1 MSYIGNTLPAN
12 FQSLPAVQRFNGDG
26 SDTTFTLAAQIA
38 NDQSI
43 LVSVDG
49 VTQDSNA
56 YSVSGTTLTFTSAP
70 SAGTGNIFVNT
81 ISPVGSTITHPAS
94 DPLSASTGTFSGK
107 ITADAGIDIDNFN
120 IDGTTIALSSGAMT
134 LDAAGDII
142 LDAQGANI
150 FLKDDGTT
158 YGKLDKYGNSFRINN
173 PISDGD
179 VLIQGNDGGSDIT
192 ALTFD
197 MSEAGYATFNNWL
210 KVNDRVV
217 GNSNLVLNTSDGNEK
232 IHLDASGYIKLET
245 AGSERMRIDSS
256 GNVLIS
262 CTSTMDFGASD
273 AAGVVIEASDSIA
286 ASRSGQA
293 TLWLKRFGSDG
304 AIVNFYKSTSAV
316 GSISVNGSATAYNT
330 SSDYRLKENVD
341 YTWDA
346 TTRLKQLKP
355 ARFNFKVDAD
365 TTVDGF
371 LAHEAQAV
379 VPECV
384 TGTKDEVDGDGVAV
398 MQGIDQS
405 KLVPLLVK
413 ALQEQQAVI
422 ESLTTRI
429 TALEAE

>member
-1 MSYIGNTLPAN
+1 MALTKVGKDGIVGVSNSADANALFIDSSERVGVGATPNATFGSHLYAQGTPA
-12 FQSLPAVQRFNGDG
+12 
-26 SDTTFTLAAQIA
+26 A
-38 NDQSI
+38 NKPIIS
-43 LVSVDG
+43 
-49 VTQDSNA
+49 A
-56 YSVSGTTLTFTSAP
+56 YS
-70 SAGTGNIFVNT
+70 
-81 ISPVGSTITHPAS
+81 
-94 DPLSASTGTFSGK
+94 
-107 ITADAGIDIDNFN
+107 
-120 IDGTTIALSSGAMT
+120 
-134 LDAAGDII
+134 
-142 LDAQGANI
+142 Q
-150 FLKDDGTT
+150 
-158 YGKLDKYGNSFRINN
+158 
-173 PISDGD
+173 
-179 VLIQGNDGGSDIT
+179 
-192 ALTFD
+192 
-197 MSEAGYATFNNWL
+197 
-210 KVNDRVV
+210 
-217 GNSNLVLNTSDGNEK
+217 GNSNKAGLALFNDAGNRG
-232 IHLDASGYIKLET
+232 IWTDSSNLLFT
-245 AGSERMRIDSS
+245 ATYEGNSTEHMRIDSS
-256 GNVLIS
+256 GNVLVS
-262 CTSTMDFGASD
+262 CTATMDFGASD

-286 ASRSGQA
+286 ASRSGNA